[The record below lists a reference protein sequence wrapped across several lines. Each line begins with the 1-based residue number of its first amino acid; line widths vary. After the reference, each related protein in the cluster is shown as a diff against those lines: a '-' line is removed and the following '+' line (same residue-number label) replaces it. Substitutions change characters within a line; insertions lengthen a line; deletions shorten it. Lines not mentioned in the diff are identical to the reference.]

1 MKNEK
6 EKLYSYYFSNP
17 SKEIIER
24 ELLNVKLRYFCFNN
38 QLLLQSGAKEIING
52 CLLSGNCTVEFEEN
66 TYQLD
71 KFDIFFLP
79 PMKSMLIEVKESK
92 TSKICLM
99 HSFIETE
106 ITAQFELKKYD
117 IDEFLPRGLHS
128 SSNLM
133 STYRTVWTAI
143 KNGYFMSGFTN
154 VPQRSLKEGTIT
166 SVNLEKNRD
175 GKDEIY
181 AHIHPGNP
189 EVYIACVDDEKYA
202 MTQYLINQEGD
213 SVSRDLTDG
222 EGVFFP
228 GEYGHSNF
236 TRPTYKKLNYCMYLW
251 MIPTFGKSTT
261 VNPITLK

>member
-6 EKLYSYYFSNP
+6 EKLYSFYFSNP
-17 SKEIIER
+17 SEGIIER
-24 ELLNVKLRYFCFNN
+24 KLLNVKLRYFYFDN
-38 QLLLQSGAKEIING
+38 QLIVQTGPREIING
-52 CLLSGNCTVEFEEN
+52 CLLLGNCKAEFEEY
-66 TYQLD
+66 TYQLG

-79 PMKSMLIEVKESK
+79 PMKSMKIKVKESNM
-92 TSKICLM
+92 SKICLM

-106 ITAQFELKKYD
+106 IKAKFELKKFD
-117 IDEFLPRGLHS
+117 LDNFLPRGLHS

-133 STYRTVWTAI
+133 STFRTVWTAI

-166 SVNLEKNRD
+166 SVNLEKNPD
-175 GKDEIY
+175 GRDEIY
-181 AHIHPGNP
+181 AHIHPDYP

-236 TRPTYKKLNYCMYLW
+236 TRPTYKNLKYCMYLW

-261 VNPITLK
+261 VDPITLK